1 MLLRKYPAITVKSCV
16 STQFIIGLSLK
27 NVIGLNLILE
37 HWAKILNILV
47 IKYSRCNYA
56 DAVGVEFQQI
66 IEKIWAEM
74 LNHSFIGPLVADG
87 LLLETEILFQD
98 KKKNSIYF
106 KKRN

>member
-27 NVIGLNLILE
+27 SVIGLNLILE

-56 DAVGVEFQQI
+56 DTVGVEFQQI
-66 IEKIWAEM
+66 IRKIWAEM
-74 LNHSFIGPLVADG
+74 LNHSFIGPLMADG

-98 KKKNSIYF
+98 KKKQHLF
-106 KKRN
+106 